1 MSDEVFWKPLSVH
14 LDEKLT
20 RIPEISRWQNNRIF
34 GAVSDFQQSQ
44 KKCIQTLV
52 SQEIFSCVKYIL
64 GLQLFWEV
72 LGTRT
77 SIMIIKHKIV
87 QMLFISQKQIF
98 DLRILVNFSM
108 SKWFFFYLN
117 ANFLGFFQDKDIA
130 ETKAMPNRAGP

>member
-1 MSDEVFWKPLSVH
+1 MSVH

-20 RIPEISRWQNNRIF
+20 RIPVISRWQNNLIF

-44 KKCIQTLV
+44 TICIQTLV

-77 SIMIIKHKIV
+77 SIIIIKHKIV

-108 SKWFFFYLN
+108 SK
-117 ANFLGFFQDKDIA
+117 
-130 ETKAMPNRAGP
+130 